1 LALKPS
7 SPSITRSASTRTL
20 TAFADCRTANNNYV
34 SGVITIAV
42 ECFGPSRWAKHAVK
56 WLFGWNVDRRNY
68 WSFVYAAFVCFRAAT
83 LRDTR
88 GVILDLQI
96 YALLEQIYGRLGN
109 KELANKYAALSRV
122 TPVPIKET
130 R

>member
-1 LALKPS
+1 MK
-7 SPSITRSASTRTL
+7 
-20 TAFADCRTANNNYV
+20 NYEN
-34 SGVITIAV
+34 A
-42 ECFGPSRWAKHAVK
+42 R
-56 WLFGWNVDRRNY
+56 VDGE
-68 WSFVYAAFVCFRAAT
+68 RAAT
-83 LRDTR
+83 LRDTG

-109 KELANKYAALSRV
+109 KELARKYAALSRV

>member
-1 LALKPS
+1 M
-7 SPSITRSASTRTL
+7 
-20 TAFADCRTANNNYV
+20 
-34 SGVITIAV
+34 
-42 ECFGPSRWAKHAVK
+42 
-56 WLFGWNVDRRNY
+56 FGWNVDRRNY

>member
-1 LALKPS
+1 LVLKPS
-7 SPSITRSASTRTL
+7 SPYITRSALTRTL

-83 LRDTR
+83 PRDTR

-96 YALLEQIYGRLGN
+96 YALLEQIYDRLGN
-109 KELANKYAALSRV
+109 KELANKYAALM
-122 TPVPIKET
+122 PP
-130 R
+130 

>member
-1 LALKPS
+1 M
-7 SPSITRSASTRTL
+7 
-20 TAFADCRTANNNYV
+20 
-34 SGVITIAV
+34 
-42 ECFGPSRWAKHAVK
+42 
-56 WLFGWNVDRRNY
+56 
-68 WSFVYAAFVCFRAAT
+68 YAAFVCFRAAT

-96 YALLEQIYGRLGN
+96 YALLERIYGRLGN
-109 KELANKYAALSRV
+109 KELANKYVALSRV

>member
-1 LALKPS
+1 MKGNQLKEAKEHLD
-7 SPSITRSASTRTL
+7 R
-20 TAFADCRTANNNYV
+20 
-34 SGVITIAV
+34 AV
-42 ECFGPSRWAKHAVK
+42 ELTPNVRAVWYERAKVNLSMK
-56 WLFGWNVDRRNY
+56 NY
-68 WSFVYAAFVCFRAAT
+68 EDARADGERAAT

-109 KELANKYAALSRV
+109 KELASKYAALSRV